1 MSQHQ
6 KSLSRFTIVLFI
18 CLFATVSAIVP
29 AGVDSAMF
37 AGNPDLFRIVLSGEN
52 DVGALV
58 AMDLDITTVRP
69 GQYAEAY
76 LVDRERLELLARGF
90 TVYPM
95 VDNSREYLETLGQ
108 QGYIPQPGREW
119 TSYPTFSE
127 METWLQDMETSY
139 PGLCD
144 LFSIGQ
150 STNGR
155 DLWVMKISD
164 NAGTEEAEPEF
175 KYIGA
180 MHGNETLC
188 VPLLLNLI
196 EHLLANYGSD
206 PAITAMVDNRE
217 IFIMPLMNP
226 DGYVS
231 GSRYNAQGRDLNRD
245 FPDFIEDPVNEPD
258 GRGTETQLV
267 MLWQLEQTFV
277 LSANFHTGAT
287 VVNYPWDSTWDYCPD
302 DTVFYHMAL
311 GYASRNEPMYSSSY
325 FEDGVT
331 RGVEWYMT
339 HGSMQDWN
347 YYWYADYDV
356 IIELSDP
363 SSPPASQIDDYWDDN
378 RESMLYHIDLAGKG
392 LTGTVTDAITGG
404 PVAAEITVSGIDM
417 PTPVHCDPDHGNY
430 VRPLYTGE
438 YTVTYSAEGYEPQTL
453 DNVPVIWEEATVRD
467 IALVPLDVT
476 MVATGPG
483 HASTNPP
490 LVRMYSAQAPGEPLS
505 QWLAYGTPAWGV
517 NLAAG
522 DLDGSGRAELVTGA
536 GPGAVFGPHVRAFS
550 TAGSPVS
557 AVNFLAYGTNKFGVN
572 VTCGDIDGDGMDEI
586 VTGAGPGAV
595 FGPHVR
601 GWNSDGGSV
610 SPVSGVSYFAYGT
623 LKYGVNVSCGDI
635 DGDGTDEIITG
646 AGPGAVFGP
655 HVRGWNVD
663 GGAAASI
670 PGVSYFAYGTLKYG
684 VNVTCGDID
693 GDGMDEIVTG
703 SGPGQIFGAHV
714 RGWDVDGGAAA
725 AIPGVNFFAYP
736 GALYGVNISCGDLDA
751 DGFDEILTMPGPDP
765 DQPARLRVWNVDGGS
780 ASAGAMDFDAFE
792 DLGLGHGGNV
802 AGGSF

>member
-1 MSQHQ
+1 MNYFR
-6 KSLSRFTIVLFI
+6 KTLILLTLLI
-18 CLFATVSAIVP
+18 CVSPGASVGALTGADSGLFAEK
-29 AGVDSAMF
+29 
-37 AGNPDLFRIVLSGEN
+37 PDLFRIVLIGG
-52 DVGALV
+52 DDLHVLV

-76 LVDRERLELLARGF
+76 LAAGERLEVMARGF
-90 TVYPM
+90 TVYPI
-95 VDNSREYLETLGQ
+95 VDTSREYLETIGQ
-108 QGYIPQPGREW
+108 QGFIPQPGREW

-127 METWLQDMETSY
+127 METWMQDMETSY

-150 STNGR
+150 STNGH

-196 EHLLANYGSD
+196 EHLLVNYGSD
-206 PAITAMVDNRE
+206 PAITALVDNRE

-226 DGYVS
+226 DGYIS

-245 FPDFIEDPVNEPD
+245 FPDFIEDPVNTPD

-302 DTVFYHMAL
+302 DTVFYNLAL
-311 GYASRNEPMYSSSY
+311 GYASRNEPMYNSSY

-339 HGSMQDWN
+339 HGCMQDWN

-363 SSPPASQIDDYWDDN
+363 SSPPASQIAGYWDDN

-392 LTGTVTDAITGG
+392 LTGTVTDAVTGQ
-404 PVAAEITVSGIDM
+404 PVAAEITVQGIDM

-430 VRPLYTGE
+430 VRPLYTGS
-438 YTVTYSAEGYEPQTL
+438 YTVTYSAAGYEPQTL
-453 DNVPVIWEEATVRD
+453 NDVPVTWEEATIRD
-467 IALVPLDVT
+467 ISLLPLDTARV
-476 MVATGPG
+476 VTGPG
-483 HASTNPP
+483 PASANPP
-490 LVRMYSAQAPGEPLS
+490 LVRVYSAQAPDMPLAEWS
-505 QWLAYGTPAWGV
+505 AYGTPAWGV

-522 DLDGSGRAELVTGA
+522 DLDGNGRAEVITGA
-536 GPGAVFGPHVRAFS
+536 GPGAVFGPHVRAFTPTG
-550 TAGSPVS
+550 TAVS
-557 AVNFLAYGTNKFGVN
+557 AVSFLAYGTNKFGVN
-572 VTCGDIDGDGMDEI
+572 VAAGDIDGDGNDEL
-586 VTGAGPGAV
+586 V
-595 FGPHVR
+595 
-601 GWNSDGGSV
+601 
-610 SPVSGVSYFAYGT
+610 
-623 LKYGVNVSCGDI
+623 
-635 DGDGTDEIITG
+635 TG

-663 GGAAASI
+663 GGVPASI
-670 PGVSYFAYGTLKYG
+670 GAINFFAYGTPKWG
-684 VNVTCGDID
+684 VNVACGDID
-693 GDGMDEIVTG
+693 GDGFDEIVTG
-703 SGPGQIFGAHV
+703 AGPGSVYGPHV
-714 RGWDVDGGAAA
+714 RGWNYDDG
-725 AIPGVNFFAYP
+725 AIAPINGVSLLAYGTNQYGVNVACGDIDGDGIDEIIAGPGPGVVFGPHVRAWNWDGSGSATSITGVSFFAYP
-736 GALYGVNISCGDLDA
+736 GALYGVRVSCGDVDG

-765 DQPARLRVWNVDGGS
+765 DQPARLRSWEVDGES
-780 ASAGAMDFDAFE
+780 VVAGNIDFDAFA
-792 DLGLGHGGNV
+792 DLELGHGGNV
-802 AGGSF
+802 AGGAF